1 MEWFPLLTPHN
12 TKPVH
17 VQLNALKPQIGT
29 KKPISDQLMSE
40 EGNINEPEELSTQA
54 LE

>member
-1 MEWFPLLTPHN
+1 M
-12 TKPVH
+12 
-17 VQLNALKPQIGT
+17 NATQHKT
-29 KKPISDQLMSE
+29 STCSTECFETTNRDKKKPISDQLMSE